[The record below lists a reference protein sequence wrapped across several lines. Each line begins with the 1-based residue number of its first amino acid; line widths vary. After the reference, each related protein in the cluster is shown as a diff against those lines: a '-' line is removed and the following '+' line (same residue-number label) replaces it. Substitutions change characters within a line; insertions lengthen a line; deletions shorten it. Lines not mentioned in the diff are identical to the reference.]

1 MNLLVCF
8 AFILDPRNK
17 KQFLEIILDDHYEL
31 EGKAIVELKKIHI
44 KNELKAL
51 YEDSC
56 LSSTT
61 SSTSTLRKR
70 SNSNNPTSTTTNSNH
85 GDRLRNR
92 MKKSQTSSSSI
103 SELDKYLGESVEN
116 FDTNGSFEIL
126 LWWKVNSLRFLIL
139 SRMAK
144 DLLAIPISTMVSE
157 SVNSSNIDDFAEVL
171 DTELDSTSDTSPEQ
185 KEDANE
191 TYDHMDI
198 NRTKRQ
204 KIDDV
209 LENVETSMKKDICT
223 HPGTIVGMCF
233 KCGEKMDKKTGVAFR
248 YIHKVLRLTKDE
260 ITRLRE
266 RDLKNLFSQ
275 KKLCLDLDLDHT
287 LLHSTQITDLTQEEG
302 YLMNQSEHTQDALRE
317 SLFKLDSIQMLT
329 KLRPFVHT
337 FLKEASEL
345 FEMYIYTRG
354 GRAYAL
360 EMVNLIDPKKVYFDS
375 RVIALTDCPKTH
387 HKTLDVVL
395 VQETAILILDDTE
408 RVWGK
413 KDKENLILMERYHFF
428 ASSCKEL
435 RCKGYKS
442 LSELKLDESEVD
454 GALARIL
461 QVLKRIHHMFFDLE
475 LGDNFTGRDVRQVMG
490 TVRGEILKGLTHI
503 ISIDGEHER
512 CHWATQQNK
521 FLVQPRWLEAANY
534 LWKRQPEEIFVVIV
548 KEIKENT

>member
-1 MNLLVCF
+1 MSVMY
-8 AFILDPRNK
+8 
-17 KQFLEIILDDHYEL
+17 DD
-31 EGKAIVELKKIHI
+31 
-44 KNELKAL
+44 
-51 YEDSC
+51 
-56 LSSTT
+56 
-61 SSTSTLRKR
+61 
-70 SNSNNPTSTTTNSNH
+70 
-85 GDRLRNR
+85 
-92 MKKSQTSSSSI
+92 SQVNSSSS
-103 SELDKYLGESVEN
+103 N
-116 FDTNGSFEIL
+116 
-126 LWWKVNSLRFLIL
+126 
-139 SRMAK
+139 
-144 DLLAIPISTMVSE
+144 
-157 SVNSSNIDDFAEVL
+157 DFAAVL

-209 LENVETSMKKDICT
+209 LENVETMKKDICT

-233 KCGEKMDKKTGVAFR
+233 KCGEKMDKKIGVAFR
-248 YIHKVLRLTKDE
+248 YIHKGLRLTKDE

-266 RDLKNLFSQ
+266 RDLNNQFSQ
-275 KKLCLDLDLDHT
+275 KKLCLVLDLDHT

-360 EMVNLIDPKKVYFDS
+360 EMVNLLDPKKVYFDS
-375 RVIALTDCPKTH
+375 RVIALTDCPKKH

-395 VQETAILILDDTE
+395 VQETAVLILDDTE

-428 ASSCKEL
+428 ASSRKEL
-435 RCKGYKS
+435 RCRGYKS

-475 LGDNFTGRDVRQVMG
+475 LGDDFTGRDVRQVLG
-490 TVRGEILKGLTHI
+490 TVRGEILKGCKIFFCRVLATEFHRLWKMAERLGAKCVTDVDMSVTHV
-503 ISIDGEHER
+503 ISVDGGHDR
-512 CHWATQQNK
+512 CRWAAQENK

-534 LWKRQPEEIFVVIV
+534 LWKRQPEEIFAVIV